1 MIQDASGLLN
11 IYKPSSISSFGVVKQ
26 AKRILDVKKAGHC
39 GTLDPLAE
47 GVLLIVFGRATKM
60 QQAFMQLRKTY
71 HVSFLLGTVTD
82 SGDITGKII
91 ARKPARVFTGHET
104 ADVLRHFTGDIQQI
118 PPMYSALKYGGMKL
132 YEIARQGREVI
143 RAPRTV
149 TIYRMDVVSCKEEQ
163 PGKYI
168 LELIVECSRGTYIR
182 TLGEDIGAKLG
193 CGATVEY
200 LCRTSVGAFTSAT
213 ALRDAFTGKTSRDIL
228 IEQAYSM
235 EKLQEMIAIS

>member
-71 HVSFLLGTVTD
+71 HVSFLLRTVTD

-91 ARKPARVFTGHET
+91 ARKPARVF
-104 ADVLRHFTGDIQQI
+104 
-118 PPMYSALKYGGMKL
+118 
-132 YEIARQGREVI
+132 
-143 RAPRTV
+143 
-149 TIYRMDVVSCKEEQ
+149 
-163 PGKYI
+163 
-168 LELIVECSRGTYIR
+168 
-182 TLGEDIGAKLG
+182 
-193 CGATVEY
+193 
-200 LCRTSVGAFTSAT
+200 
-213 ALRDAFTGKTSRDIL
+213 
-228 IEQAYSM
+228 
-235 EKLQEMIAIS
+235 